1 MMTSASPSRRPET
14 GFTLI
19 ELLIVISI
27 VAIILALAVPSFR
40 SYIELQR
47 LRAVHDQVATDIQ
60 FARSEA
66 VRLKT
71 VVHFRV
77 MPASG
82 STAACYVIYSDTNK
96 TPPYSAACDCT
107 QPAGSRCTAAT
118 TAEIRTVTVE
128 SWMGI
133 TLSTVND
140 SRFGVDPATGAMLL
154 HPDDTGTYVPREF
167 ILDTALDSSRKLE
180 TVVGFTGRVRSCA
193 PPGSSIKAVAC

>member
-1 MMTSASPSRRPET
+1 MKAVQEGGRSTK

-71 VVHFRV
+71 VVHFSV
-77 MPASG
+77 TPASG
-82 STAACYVIYSDTNK
+82 STPACYIIFSDTNK
-96 TPPYSAACDCT
+96 TPPYSTACDCT
-107 QPAGSRCTAAT
+107 QPAGSRCTAAA

-128 SWMGI
+128 PWMGI
-133 TLSTVND
+133 SLSTVND

-154 HPDDTGTYVPREF
+154 HPDDTGTLVPREF
-167 ILDTALDSSRKLE
+167 ILDTALDTSRKLE
-180 TVVGFTGRVRSCA
+180 TIVGFTGRVRSCA
-193 PPGSSIKAVAC
+193 PTGSSIKAVAC